1 MRSFASSNLSLRFW
15 FVLPCQWLF
24 KVFAS
29 ALRLERKDSRCF
41 FLPVSRYTCSPLSVR
56 RVKECK
62 KHTTAGLVCQM
73 VCRVAKPQWSA
84 KERPEGRR
92 VGGSGGLWHR
102 TKTEGS
108 ALPLCCVWVRHM
120 FEILSSALLFILVCV
135 LLYIYRLL
143 YIVWP
148 WSWMYIHKYIH
159 TYVCISTYAYVFH
172 VWGGRPAMGY
182 CNSGRAEEANSRVW
196 SYRVLQK
203 FHKFCTIVF
212 FFKYFV

>member
-92 VGGSGGLWHR
+92 VGGSEGLADFGIGPRPKARLCHCVVFGFGTCLR
-102 TKTEGS
+102 FS
-108 ALPLCCVWVRHM
+108 LPLFSSFLFVFCC
-120 FEILSSALLFILVCV
+120 I
-135 LLYIYRLL
+135 YIGF
-143 YIVWP
+143 YI
-148 WSWMYIHKYIH
+148 
-159 TYVCISTYAYVFH
+159 
-172 VWGGRPAMGY
+172 
-182 CNSGRAEEANSRVW
+182 
-196 SYRVLQK
+196 
-203 FHKFCTIVF
+203 
-212 FFKYFV
+212 